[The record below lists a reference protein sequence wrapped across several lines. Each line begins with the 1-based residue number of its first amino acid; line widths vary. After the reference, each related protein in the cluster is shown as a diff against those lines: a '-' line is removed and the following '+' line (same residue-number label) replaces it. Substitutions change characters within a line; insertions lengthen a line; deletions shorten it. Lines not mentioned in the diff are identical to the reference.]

1 MINAGSLVEVFSTAG
16 GKICSL
22 TVSMDQQGA
31 EGRRLL
37 STILLNV
44 PPAAEIVVI
53 DQAGMQ
59 INQKIHDDQQWADKS
74 GTTILTVVCRR
85 SAPTS
90 GKISV
95 FRGFKK
101 TWRFQADRCEDLEYF
116 RDFKPM
122 SAEVMHRAT

>member
-1 MINAGSLVEVFSTAG
+1 MINAGSLVHVFTTAG
-16 GKICSL
+16 DKICSL

-31 EGRRLL
+31 EGRKLL
-37 STILLNV
+37 SAILLIV

-85 SAPTS
+85 SAPTEARFLY
-90 GKISV
+90 SV
-95 FRGFKK
+95 AMTAVKNWSTFE
-101 TWRFQADRCEDLEYF
+101 TSSRCLQ
-116 RDFKPM
+116 RSTPT
-122 SAEVMHRAT
+122 R